1 MDKET
6 TSSKTE
12 ETEIKKEY
20 KFSVLF
26 EIEEV
31 DEENFPKNDS
41 QGEEEPLSDKA
52 SDEEVASKRN
62 QNEGDSLN
70 DMESIGEIPASHSN
84 DQETPSPSTSGDRDV
99 GATSIGETLKRINA
113 DLLVEFPAKKPKP
126 ELFTV
131 DKGPKWYSIA
141 NEMVTPPIITKNL
154 PRVFEALPIFGKP
167 KTKGHLDKFY
177 DDEIRNF
184 IGCDLDDE
192 EFKELGK
199 YCSIEHLKTGKELN
213 LKWDTPSLSILSSTD
228 IPDIDLNSTKLCTT
242 RKYKMRN
249 KINLNPYLMRLKYRG
264 LRMLPLSQEGSNEDP
279 TLPCELEPGKDL
291 IFRVRVYRPFIDH
304 LHKDRNTRSRS
315 TVFSC
320 DVVLLGRRPLSDLRD
335 RIACNNDHDMRV
347 DVSHAPDAPPAAAAK
362 EVFPS
367 GFLFINNTFY
377 VDTREGCVDNS
388 AVIRTWARRKGIGDF
403 PVQDMCSVNL
413 EDIVIKLGHPEVY
426 VHQGA
431 CEHVFTFS
439 EVRCVTVRDPLRRR
453 HYPCHSAVT
462 HNQTIYC
469 TTCAEFGAKWIV
481 SGCRRVPFDPAF
493 FCDTCFRQY
502 LYKDGTKIGE
512 FKAYAYIGNELNPLK
527 PFG

>member
-52 SDEEVASKRN
+52 SAEEVASKRN

-279 TLPCELEPGKDL
+279 TLPCELDPGKDL

-304 LHKDRNTRSRS
+304 LHKDRN
-315 TVFSC
+315 
-320 DVVLLGRRPLSDLRD
+320 
-335 RIACNNDHDMRV
+335 
-347 DVSHAPDAPPAAAAK
+347 